1 MKISMSMIA
10 DYLLQRGYRTESHIL
25 KDTMTISGVRFFTD
39 QLPSPSLDYV
49 YLGQA
54 RAYFQDPRYEKSL
67 LLSNGKNQILCD
79 GADYEEL
86 LNDVLSSFDYY
97 NHLEQELFL
106 AGSRHEPLEKIMEIA
121 GEVMED
127 PFLIFDLEGGL
138 AAAVNAERLED
149 PELIEN
155 LRRNQTLGDNIL
167 GRTFVDSQGR
177 VSHDLTDRPQYL
189 HTKGRTDNGALAM
202 YLQEGKERVGFVLL
216 FPLEVKN
223 VPARMCILPLF
234 TAACV
239 QAAQFADKTSVR
251 QGSHSI
257 FLKLLQGETLL
268 PAVLR
273 KFEERQHFSANLV
286 LLVFQ
291 NMAIRNYTLRYMLM
305 QEIEQLPGKPV
316 MSVSQKVGSEAAGY
330 GAAGS
335 EAAGYGAVGSGMLSE
350 NAARKAAIACEF
362 EDRVVVL
369 TDEHH
374 QKDITARIRKSIS
387 GENLAIG
394 ISMPFQPPEQIRN
407 AYEQA
412 VFALNYSQESGVRS
426 CRDLALPYLL
436 QSLQEQEMTRKLVHP
451 AFGLLEEYDQHSHTD
466 LERTLREYLA
476 AGCSQ
481 ADTAAR
487 MHIHLNTLKYRLQR
501 ICEITGANFKDQEEV
516 FYLQLSSRILP
527 NM

>member
-1 MKISMSMIA
+1 
-10 DYLLQRGYRTESHIL
+10 
-25 KDTMTISGVRFFTD
+25 
-39 QLPSPSLDYV
+39 
-49 YLGQA
+49 
-54 RAYFQDPRYEKSL
+54 
-67 LLSNGKNQILCD
+67 
-79 GADYEEL
+79 
-86 LNDVLSSFDYY
+86 
-97 NHLEQELFL
+97 
-106 AGSRHEPLEKIMEIA
+106 
-121 GEVMED
+121 
-127 PFLIFDLEGGL
+127 
-138 AAAVNAERLED
+138 
-149 PELIEN
+149 
-155 LRRNQTLGDNIL
+155 
-167 GRTFVDSQGR
+167 
-177 VSHDLTDRPQYL
+177 
-189 HTKGRTDNGALAM
+189 
-202 YLQEGKERVGFVLL
+202 
-216 FPLEVKN
+216 
-223 VPARMCILPLF
+223 
-234 TAACV
+234 
-239 QAAQFADKTSVR
+239 
-251 QGSHSI
+251 
-257 FLKLLQGETLL
+257 
-268 PAVLR
+268 
-273 KFEERQHFSANLV
+273 
-286 LLVFQ
+286 
-291 NMAIRNYTLRYMLM
+291 
-305 QEIEQLPGKPV
+305 
-316 MSVSQKVGSEAAGY
+316 
-330 GAAGS
+330 
-335 EAAGYGAVGSGMLSE
+335 MLSE

-501 ICEITGANFKDQEEV
+501 ICEITGADFKDQEEV